1 VELRETWPTTYMHG
15 LNILEVFFHSQHL
28 LGFAIL
34 FLSHDDPDRRTDLF
48 PSLDA
53 CSQWKAS

>member
-1 VELRETWPTTYMHG
+1 MHG